1 MATKTLHTTHQT
13 FTDVDAS
20 HWAKNYIQ
28 TAYNLGIIAGMGDGT
43 FAPDAPV
50 TYEQALKMVVC
61 TLGYVQFAENLG
73 EWPEGFIKQANTLD
87 LTKKV
92 NSTGYSE
99 GATRGMIAQVL
110 TTHLKYLYTK
120 TTVTTGLQQRKLLCR
135 TT

>member
-1 MATKTLHTTHQT
+1 MFSLPKISANGRK
-13 FTDVDAS
+13 VS
-20 HWAKNYIQ
+20 
-28 TAYNLGIIAGMGDGT
+28 
-43 FAPDAPV
+43 
-50 TYEQALKMVVC
+50 
-61 TLGYVQFAENLG
+61 
-73 EWPEGFIKQANTLD
+73 IKQANTLD

-110 TTHLKYLYTK
+110 FTTHLKYLYTK

>member
-1 MATKTLHTTHQT
+1 
-13 FTDVDAS
+13 
-20 HWAKNYIQ
+20 
-28 TAYNLGIIAGMGDGT
+28 MGDGT

-61 TLGYVQFAENLG
+61 TLGLCSVCRKLG

-99 GATRGMIAQVL
+99 GATRGMIAGYF

-120 TTVTTGLQQRKLLCR
+120 TTVTTGLQQRNSYAR

>member
-1 MATKTLHTTHQT
+1 MYKRQAYDSSD

-61 TLGYVQFAENLG
+61 TDVYKRQ
-73 EWPEGFIKQANTLD
+73 I
-87 LTKKV
+87 
-92 NSTGYSE
+92 
-99 GATRGMIAQVL
+99 
-110 TTHLKYLYTK
+110 
-120 TTVTTGLQQRKLLCR
+120 
-135 TT
+135 